1 MPENFNPVHRRGL
14 FSRSAFGR
22 LAAVVALVFLAGCSS
37 PPPTAQNDFAEE
49 NPEGGFLLKGLRV
62 RVFEGSDL
70 HYFLKAKGATVHT
83 NGEKIDMDSVAAEV
97 YSTGTVTTTISG
109 DKGVLYLQDDLKRDI
124 VRNDFALEGNIRF
137 FNDITSVTV
146 PSIHYHS
153 SDPEIPGGKP
163 EVSIVSGGNFCKMI
177 FQSSTGPIDIQAK
190 RFETNLTK
198 FKFYG
203 PGAITNT
210 PEDPSNSNPGKNK

>member
-1 MPENFNPVHRRGL
+1 MKTYWQIAGL
-14 FSRSAFGR
+14 
-22 LAAVVALVFLAGCSS
+22 LALYKLE
-37 PPPTAQNDFAEE
+37 D
-49 NPEGGFLLKGLRV
+49 LLKTR
-62 RVFEGSDL
+62 FGS
-70 HYFLKAKGATVHT
+70 V
-83 NGEKIDMDSVAAEV
+83 
-97 YSTGTVTTTISG
+97 GTQAILT
-109 DKGVLYLQDDLKRDI
+109 DLKRDI